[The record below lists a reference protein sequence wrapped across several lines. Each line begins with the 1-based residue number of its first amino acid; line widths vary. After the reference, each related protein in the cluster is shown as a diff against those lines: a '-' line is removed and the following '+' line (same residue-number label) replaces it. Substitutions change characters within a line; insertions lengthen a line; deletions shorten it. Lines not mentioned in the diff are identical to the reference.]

1 MRSPFAASACAARM
15 FSASVAV
22 RYVCAVLLGA
32 LTWLVAPPGASSMT
46 PGELLSSC
54 ADIVSKVGP
63 KAGDEIDIP
72 QTGLSCWYYMSAI
85 QNMSVLE
92 TPRGVRLLGICAPP
106 ETTLMDYVRVFVA
119 QGRKRKA
126 QGENAAAFAVVMLSD
141 AFPCGARTH
150 SR

>member
-1 MRSPFAASACAARM
+1 MFGSRTSLNLLMRECAM
-15 FSASVAV
+15 
-22 RYVCAVLLGA
+22 RYVYTVLLGTFA
-32 LTWLVAPPGASSMT
+32 WLVAPHVASSMT

-54 ADIVSKVGP
+54 ADIVSRVGP
-63 KAGDEIDIP
+63 NAGGEVDIP
-72 QTGLSCWYYMSAI
+72 QTGLSCWHYMSAI

-119 QGRKRKA
+119 QARKRKA
-126 QGENAAAFAVVMLSD
+126 LSENAAAFAVVILSD
-141 AFPCGARTH
+141 AFPCSARTH